1 MTDDLRYHRDRL
13 AYIWCLGALLK
24 KIGVASIQRVSV
36 QLVSLHLSRPVPAT

>member
-13 AYIWCLGALLK
+13 AYIWCLGTLL

-36 QLVSLHLSRPVPAT
+36 QLVSLHLSRPVPTT